1 MRDNANFF
9 VCGVVCGSS
18 FERGPER
25 CSAGDLTVYCWLFS
39 EIKEETPS
47 CLLISRIN
55 KWFWHFSF
63 IFSFLY
69 VASFLSP
76 EGSNSIHS
84 TPSPKISVIG
94 HLGIWYPL
102 LNAQLRDSVL
112 TRPVWSCFDSW
123 FALCC
128 CRILMIQGPD
138 DLQWVSRHLK
148 EVVSLFEY

>member
-9 VCGVVCGSS
+9 VCRVVCGSS
-18 FERGPER
+18 FVQQGISLSIADFFP
-25 CSAGDLTVYCWLFS
+25 

-47 CLLISRIN
+47 CHLISRIN
-55 KWFWHFSF
+55 KYLWHFSF

-69 VASFLSP
+69 VVSFLSP

-84 TPSPKISVIG
+84 TPSPRISVIG

-102 LNAQLRDSVL
+102 LNARLRDLVL

-123 FALCC
+123 FALCGR
-128 CRILMIQGPD
+128 RILMIQGPD